1 MSSSVVAPTPPLDVN
16 QIKAIIPH
24 RYPFLLIDRV
34 ISIDAPAMKL
44 VAIKNVTVNEPFF
57 IGHYPELPVMP
68 GVLQVEAMAQAAC
81 IFLLLQPQ
89 NRGKVPFFTGIDG
102 VKFRRQVVPGDQLR
116 IEIDV
121 TKLKSRVARCNTRC
135 LVDGE
140 LACEAELTCMLA
152 EPAAAAAE
160 AKTEE

>member
-1 MSSSVVAPTPPLDVN
+1 MVAM
-16 QIKAIIPH
+16 A
-24 RYPFLLIDRV
+24 
-34 ISIDAPAMKL
+34 
-44 VAIKNVTVNEPFF
+44 
-57 IGHYPELPVMP
+57 
-68 GVLQVEAMAQAAC
+68 EAMAQAAC

-135 LVDGE
+135 IVAGE

-152 EPAAAAAE
+152 EPAAPAAPAAAAQE
-160 AKTEE
+160 